1 MDSGV
6 DSPRHLPV
14 TEITADTDTRD
25 ILDHARQMGEQRKFD
40 DVYICDI
47 DSHHVESNR
56 LRLFHQSWQS

>member
-6 DSPRHLPV
+6 EAPRQIPV

-25 ILDHARQMGEQRKFD
+25 ILDHARQMGIERNFD

-47 DSHHVESNR
+47 DSHHVETETR
-56 LRLFHQSWQS
+56 GELTT